1 MIKSIQ
7 RRSLPWV
14 LPSSNPFAGGVT
26 GGLLVFC
33 LWLMPAVLPANAAS
47 GGTVVA
53 WGQNYN
59 GQTNVPAGLSGVTAI
74 AAGAYHTV
82 TLVAP
87 QPPQLTIIPYAAN
100 IILTWP
106 TNAAGFA
113 LQSTTNL
120 VSPVVWSTVSPGPIV
135 IGGQNL
141 VINSSSGTHR
151 NFSG

>member
-87 QPPQLTIIPYAAN
+87 QPPQGLLCNPPRT
-100 IILTWP
+100 L
-106 TNAAGFA
+106 FHR
-113 LQSTTNL
+113 
-120 VSPVVWSTVSPGPIV
+120 WSGAPFLR
-135 IGGQNL
+135 GQ
-141 VINSSSGTHR
+141 SSSVGRTWLSILPPAHTEIFPVKPVIKR
-151 NFSG
+151 INP